1 LALRLVCNISPASH
15 QILEQ

>member
-1 LALRLVCNISPASH
+1 VLRLVSNISQASH